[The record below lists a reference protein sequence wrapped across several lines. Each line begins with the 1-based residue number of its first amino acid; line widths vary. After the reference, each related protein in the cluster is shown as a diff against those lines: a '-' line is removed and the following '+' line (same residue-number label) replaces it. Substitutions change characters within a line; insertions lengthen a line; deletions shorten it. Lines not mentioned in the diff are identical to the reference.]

1 MPVRCMCSHCLPFP
15 SLRAPKEAK
24 VYRARRETKDTPDL
38 RENLASPE
46 KLVVLDLREDKENL
60 ETMVQW

>member
-1 MPVRCMCSHCLPFP
+1 MHAYAHTLFP
-15 SLRAPKEAK
+15 SPRVPKEAK
-24 VYRARRETKDTPDL
+24 VYKERRETKDTPDL

-46 KLVVLDLREDKENL
+46 KLVVPDLREDKENL